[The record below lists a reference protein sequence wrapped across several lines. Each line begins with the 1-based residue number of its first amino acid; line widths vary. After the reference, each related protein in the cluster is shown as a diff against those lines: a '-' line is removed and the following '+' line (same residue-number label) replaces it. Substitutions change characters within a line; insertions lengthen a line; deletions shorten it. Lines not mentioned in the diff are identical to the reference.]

1 MKRKILATLATAVMV
16 SLSAWAHA
24 AGTTVGHVCDVE
36 FAADK
41 VGNAG
46 WVILDARS
54 GEDYAHG
61 HIPGAVNYGEPA
73 YKVVRHPVDGRRYSD
88 EKLAVLFG
96 QIGLDDGKGLIVYG
110 NKGDYRAG
118 IEQIPIYIGVKEFY
132 FLDGGFDA
140 WVREGKSVQKD
151 LVQRIPGVFKPKV
164 ANRKFYVSTY
174 EMMQIAKNPPKNVTV
189 IDTRTRAEYDGVE
202 NTTIRG
208 GRFPGAIHI
217 NYDRTLDKET
227 GKLLP
232 NDALLELFKGIPKG
246 NMVILYGHKSSRT
259 TFPYYALER
268 LGYKNVRIYDD
279 GWIVYGNRPDTKV
292 ENEAYQ
298 DRRGTIRQVGEIPE
312 LKERIRILEEKMQKL
327 ERP

>member
-1 MKRKILATLATAVMV
+1 MKRKIRATLAIAAMV
-16 SLSAWAHA
+16 FLSAWAHA

-46 WVILDARS
+46 WVILDAR
-54 GEDYAHG
+54 GGGDYALG

-73 YKVVRHPVDGRRYSD
+73 SKVVRHPVDGRRFSD

-96 QIGLDDGKGLIVYG
+96 QIGLDNDKGLIVYG
-110 NKGDYRAG
+110 GMGDYRAG
-118 IEQIPIYIGVKEFY
+118 IEQIPIYIGVKES
-132 FLDGGFDA
+132 
-140 WVREGKSVQKD
+140 VSSTEGSTPGCAKGKPVQKD
-151 LVQRIPGVFKPKV
+151 LVPRIPGVFKPKV

-174 EMMQIAKNPPKNVTV
+174 EMMQIAKTPPRNVTV

-217 NYDRTLDKET
+217 NYDRTLEKET
-227 GKLLP
+227 GKILP

-246 NMVILYGHKSSRT
+246 NMVILYGHKVRGRPSPITPWKGWGTRT
-259 TFPYYALER
+259 SASTTTAGSFTGTGPTRRWKTRPTRTAGERYARSARFPS
-268 LGYKNVRIYDD
+268 
-279 GWIVYGNRPDTKV
+279 
-292 ENEAYQ
+292 
-298 DRRGTIRQVGEIPE
+298 
-312 LKERIRILEEKMQKL
+312 
-327 ERP
+327 